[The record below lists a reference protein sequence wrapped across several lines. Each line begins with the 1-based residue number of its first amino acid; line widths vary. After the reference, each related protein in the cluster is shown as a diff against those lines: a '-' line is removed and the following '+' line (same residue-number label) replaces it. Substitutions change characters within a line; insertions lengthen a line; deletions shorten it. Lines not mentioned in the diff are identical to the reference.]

1 MHHKPIRYLGH
12 LALALLLTSPPALAM
27 DPSPLPAGMANA
39 MGQAASP
46 QAMAEYRRK
55 LKEYLEARAAFDAEA
70 SSYWSSIAEKRRG
83 RNAKRRERQ
92 TITLDDYVLTQ
103 PPIYAGPK
111 RPVNPQPEA
120 EEPREPR
127 ERKYIPLTAD
137 LLKAAM
143 EHFQFVPQRPSSEL
157 DFKRVYA
164 REALAAGLS
173 REQAVR
179 VYSFET
185 GGNGNHDMQSGLSAS
200 RPGSRAI
207 STAIG
212 YNQLLTTNSVE
223 LIAEQG
229 HEFVRQLSEKA
240 AQMSGTQRKAMDRK
254 IAVLKAMVAFARS
267 VPDEWAQH
275 EKLGDTPRGWAL
287 HAMVLDIDVG
297 PLLQTHKLLT
307 SVIFAREKGY
317 TRPLSAAEL
326 EMMNLT
332 GDGTGLDMV
341 TMPQPMREQVPTSNF
356 FQRSGYERNPVAIR
370 HNTVAKLLAVTDARM
385 DSNSLLAGA
394 KELSSAF

>member
-1 MHHKPIRYLGH
+1 MHHPAIRHAIYF
-12 LALALLLTSPPALAM
+12 ALALLIASQAAAM
-27 DPSPLPAGMANA
+27 DSLSLSPATAEAMA
-39 MGQAASP
+39 QAASP
-46 QAMAEYRRK
+46 QAIAEYRRK

-70 SSYWSSIAEKRRG
+70 SGYWSSIAEKRRG
-83 RNAKRRERQ
+83 RNAKRRERR

-103 PPIYAGPK
+103 PPVYTGPK
-111 RPVNPQPEA
+111 RPANPQPEA
-120 EEPREPR
+120 EEPREQR
-127 ERKYIPLTAD
+127 ERKYIPVVAD

-143 EHFQFVPQRPSSEL
+143 EHFQFVPQRPASEF
-157 DFKRVYA
+157 DFKRTYA
-164 REALAAGLS
+164 REASAAGLT

-223 LIAEQG
+223 LLAEQG

-240 AQMSGTQRKAMDRK
+240 AQLPASQRKAMDRK
-254 IAVLKAMVAFARS
+254 VAVLKAMVAFARS

-275 EKLGDTPRGWAL
+275 EKLGDTPQGWAL

-317 TRPLSAAEL
+317 TRPLTAAEL

-341 TMPQPMREQVPTSNF
+341 TMPQPLREQVPTSNF

-370 HNTVAKLLAVTDARM
+370 HNTVAKLLAITDARM
-385 DSNSLLAGA
+385 DGNSLMPGA
-394 KELSSAF
+394 KELAAAF

>member
-1 MHHKPIRYLGH
+1 MRPHAIRHPGY
-12 LALALLLTSPPALAM
+12 LALALLLIAPRAAAIDAATLPRTTADAM
-27 DPSPLPAGMANA
+27 A
-39 MGQAASP
+39 QAASP
-46 QAMAEYRRK
+46 QAIAEYRRK
-55 LKEYLEARAAFDAEA
+55 LKEYLEARAAFDQEA
-70 SSYWSSIAEKRRG
+70 SAYWNSIAEKRRG

-92 TITLDDYVLTQ
+92 TIALDDYVLTQ
-103 PPIYAGPK
+103 PPVYAGPR
-111 RPVNPQPEA
+111 RPVNPSPEA

-127 ERKYIPLTAD
+127 ERKRIPVVAD
-137 LLKAAM
+137 LLKAAA
-143 EHFQFVPQRPSSEL
+143 EHFQFAPQRPAGEVE
-157 DFKRVYA
+157 FKRAYA
-164 REALAAGLS
+164 RVASAAGLT

-212 YNQLLTTNSVE
+212 YNQLLTSNSVE

-229 HEFVRQLSEKA
+229 QEFVRALTAKATQLSG
-240 AQMSGTQRKAMDRK
+240 SQRQAMDHK
-254 IAVLKAMVAFARS
+254 IAVLKRMVALARS

-275 EKLGDTPRGWAL
+275 EKLGNAPQGWAI

-307 SVIFAREKGY
+307 SVIFARAKGFM
-317 TRPLSAAEL
+317 RPLTAAEL

-341 TMPQPMREQVPTSNF
+341 TMPQAMREQVPTSNF

-370 HNTVAKLLAVTDARM
+370 NNTVAKLLAVTDARM
-385 DSNSLLAGA
+385 DSNSTLPGA
-394 KELSSAF
+394 KELAAAF